1 MELKAEYRRE
11 TYRNYVIFDK
21 QEDHNPDNK
30 REENYEI
37 PMLLNN
43 KVPYLLHVHI
53 TYLNER
59 ARHAYDITSKQA
71 ILDWIERRKIKN
83 KDCEHLYSSV
93 FGAID
98 ACSEYLL
105 DERNLVLLPEY
116 IYYDLGKDN
125 YRFIYHMYYQRD
137 ILLQVNELSE
147 YLMDHIDYEDE
158 RAVLLVYAMY
168 HESKRKEASI
178 DTLITVFREKKKSN
192 ENKFLE
198 KSQKLDENQKADEAQ
213 KLDKNQLA
221 DEIRRSE
228 ACEIIDENKWDK
240 ENKKDIREVMQVEQ
254 LRDYEN
260 IKKEKIVELTRKQLI
275 KRPIME
281 SRLESERLV
290 SKYPVLSYSVVF
302 VTLLVMLI
310 VIIYSIIQGLET
322 KKLIAVILIVA
333 SITAYI
339 GSKMFDPK
347 KKVEKM
353 VPVVEYIKQPVMSA
367 LKQPVINTLNQS
379 EDRIN
384 MYNNNELYIKEKT
397 QEVMKDDLSECTQL
411 LSIVADCSDTEDALE
426 NDNPSNSTNSE
437 MQYILLPDD
446 DKYKQLK
453 LKEFPFYI
461 GKITDG
467 MDAVIMESTIS
478 RVHAKITQQD
488 ENLYI
493 TDMGSTNGT
502 FVNEENIQPHSKVPI
517 KLGDILRFAN
527 ITYSLILND

>member
-43 KVPYLLHVHI
+43 KIPYLLHVQI

-59 ARHAYDITSKQA
+59 ARHAYDITSNQA

-83 KDCEHLYSSV
+83 KDCEHLYSSI

-178 DTLITVFREKKKSN
+178 DTLITVFQEKKKSN
-192 ENKFLE
+192 ENKIME
-198 KSQKLDENQKADEAQ
+198 KSQKLDGNQKVSEAQ
-213 KLDKNQLA
+213 KLDKDQLT

-228 ACEIIDENKWDK
+228 ACDMIDEDKWDK
-240 ENKKDIREVMQVEQ
+240 ENKKNIREVTQTEQ
-254 LRDYEN
+254 LRDYEST
-260 IKKEKIVELTRKQLI
+260 KKEKVVELTRKQLI

-290 SKYPVLSYSVVF
+290 SKYPVLSYSVVL

-310 VIIYSIIQGLET
+310 VIVYSIIQGLEV

-353 VPVVEYIKQPVMSA
+353 VPIVEYIKQPEMSA
-367 LKQPVINTLNQS
+367 HKQPVINTLNQS

-384 MYNNNELYIKEKT
+384 MDNNNEFYIKEKT
-397 QEVMKDDLSECTQL
+397 QEVMEDDLSECTQL

-426 NDNPSNSTNSE
+426 NDNPSNSTNSKI
-437 MQYILLPDD
+437 QYVLLPED

-478 RVHAKITQQD
+478 RVHAKITQED

-517 KLGDILRFAN
+517 KFGDILRFAN
-527 ITYSLILND
+527 ITYSLVLNE